1 LQRWSTVKLCY
12 QKTHQSQKSRKTKKK
27 PKKLFV
33 PVATK
38 EGFEL
43 ALAAQTL
50 FGFAGF
56 DKLSHVWHTA
66 AEPGAEQALESVLT
80 LLMQGVGNGE
90 HNDMVRLKAPV
101 GSRWTKGPLQT
112 ENEKRKIFRPQERL
126 ERRPNDSGEAGPLFI
141 REIAFETNPPCKKE
155 KSRSE

>member
-1 LQRWSTVKLCY
+1 
-12 QKTHQSQKSRKTKKK
+12 
-27 PKKLFV
+27 
-33 PVATK
+33 
-38 EGFEL
+38 
-43 ALAAQTL
+43 
-50 FGFAGF
+50 
-56 DKLSHVWHTA
+56 
-66 AEPGAEQALESVLT
+66 
-80 LLMQGVGNGE
+80 MQGVGNGE